1 MLPLAPVTFPA
12 AFPAVR
18 PSGVGGGRADSDEA
32 AVLARLER
40 DLELQV
46 RLLARAFA
54 NRARARHRPLNPPSP
69 PRV

>member
-46 RLLARAFA
+46 RLLARVFA
-54 NRARARHRPLNPPSP
+54 NRARAPPSAMSPERP
-69 PRV
+69 PV

>member
-46 RLLARAFA
+46 RLLARAF
-54 NRARARHRPLNPPSP
+54 RRRS
-69 PRV
+69 